1 MSAKSQGQQLLQGKR
16 ILVTALDLE
25 QREHRGIAVYSK
37 ALIRHLRR
45 MGAEVWLLT
54 QFKPITSDLR
64 QLPQETQRIIYSSR
78 TLNEL
83 VHGKTVHVSKLER
96 LIPFLTKFGNRYRR
110 IRRGLKGLYVKTSFQ
125 LKELKSF
132 KLNELTDNPN
142 LRISRLDYLKNVEG
156 IVSIDDVFE
165 ASQLAALKKHRKPVR
180 VDLQGFDAF
189 ITCCPLNL
197 EPRNTPVFIQT
208 VHDLIAL
215 EYAPHNE
222 NMRQFTHRLQACLP
236 AHRIHVSSST
246 CRKFHDHIN
255 VNSIEGPLGG
265 EDTVVQPPSLYL
277 PSLQRNAGD
286 QANDLPPSSY
296 LLHDQRSKS
305 KQSALQPF
313 RYLLFNS
320 SIEAR
325 KNLLFLVKAFAQSGL
340 GRQGIRLC
348 VTGKLKSDAY
358 SKAVREVVAHEPAIL
373 LTGFVEE
380 STKLDL
386 YLNALALLSPSLVEG
401 FGIPVLDAACLG
413 LPALASSCDAHR
425 EIYDMFDFSDYVL
438 PISILET
445 RDWANA
451 MQATTCLHDHLAN
464 KPEEERIRRL
474 RRYLRMSAQIE
485 TRFEEQIAQLML
497 NQTG

>member
-1 MSAKSQGQQLLQGKR
+1 MMSITSKRDQHLQGKR

-54 QFKPITSDLR
+54 QFKPMTSDLR
-64 QLPQETQRIIYSSR
+64 QLPKETQRIIYSSR

-83 VHGKTVHVSKLER
+83 VHGKTLHLSKLEQ
-96 LIPFLTKFGNRYRR
+96 LIPFLAKFGNRYRR
-110 IRRGLKGLYVKTSFQ
+110 MRKSLKGIFVKTSYQ
-125 LKELKSF
+125 SKDIRSF
-132 KLNELTDNPN
+132 KLNELSDNPN
-142 LRISRLDYLKNVEG
+142 LRINRLDYLQDVEG
-156 IVSIDDVFE
+156 IVSLDDVYE
-165 ASQLAALKKHRKPVR
+165 ASQLSALKKHRKPVII
-180 VDLQGFDAF
+180 DLIGFDAF

-197 EPRNTPVFIQT
+197 QPKNTPTFIQT

-236 AHRIHVSSST
+236 AKRIHVSNST

-255 VNSIEGPLGG
+255 VNSIDGPLGG

-277 PSLQRNAGD
+277 PSLQRNAGE
-286 QANDLPPSSY
+286 QANDLPPSSH
-296 LLHDQRSKS
+296 LLHNQRSDS
-305 KQSALQPF
+305 KRSALQPF
-313 RYLLFNS
+313 RYMLFNS
-320 SIEAR
+320 SVEAR

-340 GRQGIRLC
+340 GREGVRLC
-348 VTGKLKSDAY
+348 VTGKLKSDSY
-358 SKAVREVVAHEPAIL
+358 SKAVREVVANEPAIL
-373 LTGFVEE
+373 LTGYVDEA
-380 STKLDL
+380 TKLDL

-425 EIYDMFDFSDYVL
+425 EIHDLFDFCNYVL

-445 RDWANA
+445 RDWSAA
-451 MQATTCLHDHLAN
+451 MQATTSLNSHLVN
-464 KPEEERIRRL
+464 EPEEERMRRL
-474 RRYLRMSAQIE
+474 RRYLHTSAQIE
-485 TRFEEQIAQLML
+485 EHFENQIAQLL
-497 NQTG
+497 LS

>member
-1 MSAKSQGQQLLQGKR
+1 MSINSERTQRLHGKR

-64 QLPQETQRIIYSSR
+64 QLPKETQQIIYSSR

-83 VHGKTVHVSKLER
+83 VHGKTLHSSKLEK
-96 LIPFLTKFGNRYRR
+96 LIPFLRKLGNRYRR
-110 IRRGLKGLYVKTSFQ
+110 LLRGLKFFKTSFR
-125 LKELKSF
+125 LKELRSF
-132 KLNELTDNPN
+132 RLSELSDNPN
-142 LRISRLDYLKNVEG
+142 LRINRLDYLQDVEG
-156 IVSIDDVFE
+156 IVSLDDVYE
-165 ASQLAALKKHRKPVR
+165 ASQLSALKKQLTPVSI
-180 VDLQGFDAF
+180 DLQGFDAF

-197 EPRNTPVFIQT
+197 KPLNIPVFIQT

-222 NMRQFTHRLQACLP
+222 NMRQFTHRLQACL
-236 AHRIHVSSST
+236 AAQRIHVSNST
-246 CRKFHDHIN
+246 CRKFHDHIS
-255 VNSIEGPLGG
+255 VNSIEGSLSR

-277 PSLQRNAGD
+277 PSLHRNAGD

-305 KQSALQPF
+305 KSKSSSLQPF

-320 SIEAR
+320 SVEAR
-325 KNLLFLVKAFAQSGL
+325 KNLLFLVKAFAQSNL
-340 GRQGIRLC
+340 GREGIRLC
-348 VTGKLKSDAY
+348 VTGKLKSDNY
-358 SKAVREVVAHEPAIL
+358 SKSVREVVANEPAIL
-373 LTGFVEE
+373 LTGYVDEA
-380 STKLDL
+380 TKLDL

-413 LPALASSCDAHR
+413 LPALVSSCDAHR
-425 EIYDMFDFSDYVL
+425 EIHDLFDFSDYVL
-438 PISILET
+438 PISILES
-445 RDWANA
+445 RDWSGA
-451 MQATTCLHDHLAN
+451 MQAITGLHNDLAH
-464 KPEEERIRRL
+464 KQEEERMRRL
-474 RRYLRMSAQIE
+474 RRYLRISAEIE
-485 TRFEEQIAQLML
+485 ARFEEQIAQLVL
-497 NQTG
+497 S

>member
-1 MSAKSQGQQLLQGKR
+1 MSFTSKPPQRLQGKR
-16 ILVTALDLE
+16 ILITALDLE

-37 ALIRHLRR
+37 ALIRHLRQ

-64 QLPQETQRIIYSSR
+64 QLPKETQKIIYSSR

-83 VHGKTVHVSKLER
+83 VHGKTLHISKLEQ
-96 LIPFLTKFGNRYRR
+96 LIPFLAKFGNRYRR
-110 IRRGLKGLYVKTSFQ
+110 IRKTLKGVFVKTSYRF
-125 LKELKSF
+125 KDLKSF
-132 KLNELTDNPN
+132 QLSKLGDNPN
-142 LRISRLDYLKNVEG
+142 LRINRLDYLQDVEG
-156 IVSIDDVFE
+156 IVSLDDVYE
-165 ASQLAALKKHRKPVR
+165 ASQLAALKKQRKPVSI
-180 VDLQGFDAF
+180 DLKGFDAF

-197 EPRNTPVFIQT
+197 KPRNIPIFIQT

-236 AHRIHVSSST
+236 AQRIHVSKST

-255 VNSIEGPLGG
+255 VNPIEESIGG
-265 EDTVVQPPSLYL
+265 EETVVQPPSLYL
-277 PSLQRNAGD
+277 PSLQRNAGE

-296 LLHDQRSKS
+296 LLHDRQSNSKGS
-305 KQSALQPF
+305 SLQPF

-320 SIEAR
+320 SVEAR
-325 KNLLFLVKAFAQSGL
+325 KNLLFLVKSFAQSGL
-340 GRQGIRLC
+340 GREGIRLC
-348 VTGKLKSDAY
+348 VTGKLKSDSY
-358 SKAVREVVAHEPAIL
+358 SKAVKEIVANEPAIL
-373 LTGFVEE
+373 LTGYVDEA
-380 STKLDL
+380 TKLDL

-425 EIYDMFDFSDYVL
+425 EIHDLFDFCNYVL

-445 RDWANA
+445 RDWSAA
-451 MQATTCLHDHLAN
+451 MQATTSLNSHLVN
-464 KPEEERIRRL
+464 EPEEERMRRL
-474 RRYLRMSAQIE
+474 RRYLHTSAQIE
-485 TRFEEQIAQLML
+485 ERFENQIAQLL
-497 NQTG
+497 LG

>member
-1 MSAKSQGQQLLQGKR
+1 MSITSEQPQRLLGKR
-16 ILVTALDLE
+16 VLVTALDLE

-54 QFKPITSDLR
+54 QFQPISSDLR
-64 QLPQETQRIIYSSR
+64 SLPKDTQKIIFSAR

-83 VHGKTVHVSKLER
+83 VHGKTVHLTKLE
-96 LIPFLTKFGNRYRR
+96 LLLPLLAKFGNRYRR
-110 IRRGLKGLYVKTSFQ
+110 ICKGLKRIFNKTSFKQ
-125 LKELKSF
+125 KELKSF
-132 KLNELTDNPN
+132 RLSELSDNPN
-142 LRISRLDYLKNVEG
+142 LRINRLNYLQDVEG
-156 IVSIDDVFE
+156 IVSLYDVYE
-165 ASQLAALKKHRKPVR
+165 ASQIAAFRMHRKPVNI
-180 VDLQGFDAF
+180 DLQGFDAF

-197 EPRNTPVFIQT
+197 RPRNTPVFVQT

-222 NMRQFTHRLQACLP
+222 NMRQFTHRLQACLQ
-236 AHRIHVSSST
+236 AKRIHVSSST

-255 VNSIEGPLGG
+255 LDSARVPLGE
-265 EDTVVQPPSLYL
+265 EDTVVQPPSLDI
-277 PSLQRNAGD
+277 PSLQRNSGE

-296 LLHDQRSKS
+296 LLHNLRSKRKS
-305 KQSALQPF
+305 KPSALQPF

-320 SIEAR
+320 SVEER

-340 GRQGIRLC
+340 GCEGIRLC

-358 SKAVREVVAHEPAIL
+358 SKAVKEVVANEPAIL
-373 LTGFVEE
+373 LTGYVDEA
-380 STKLDL
+380 TKLDL

-425 EIYDMFDFSDYVL
+425 EIHDLFDFSNYVL

-445 RDWANA
+445 RDWAVA
-451 MQATTCLHDHLAN
+451 MKASASLHCHLADS
-464 KPEEERIRRL
+464 PEQERMQRI

-485 TRFEEQIAQLML
+485 RRFEDQIAQLML
-497 NQTG
+497 N

>member
-1 MSAKSQGQQLLQGKR
+1 MSITSKPAQHLHGKR

-54 QFKPITSDLR
+54 QFKPMTSDLR
-64 QLPQETQRIIYSSR
+64 QLPKETQRIIYSSR

-83 VHGKTVHVSKLER
+83 VHGKTIHISKLEK
-96 LIPFLTKFGNRYRR
+96 LIPFLAKFGNRYRHM
-110 IRRGLKGLYVKTSFQ
+110 RRSLKGIFVKTSYQ
-125 LKELKSF
+125 SKDIRSF
-132 KLNELTDNPN
+132 KLEELSDNPN
-142 LRISRLDYLKNVEG
+142 LRINRLDYLQDVEG
-156 IVSIDDVFE
+156 IVGLDDVYE
-165 ASQLAALKKHRKPVR
+165 ASQLAALKKYLKPVTI
-180 VDLQGFDAF
+180 DLRGFDAF

-197 EPRNTPVFIQT
+197 RPKNTPRFIQT

-236 AHRIHVSSST
+236 AQRIHVSNST

-255 VNSIEGPLGG
+255 VKAIEGPLGG

-277 PSLQRNAGD
+277 PSLQRNAGE
-286 QANDLPPSSY
+286 QANDLPPTSH
-296 LLHDQRSKS
+296 LLHNHRSDS
-305 KQSALQPF
+305 EGSGLQPF
-313 RYLLFNS
+313 RYMLFNS
-320 SIEAR
+320 SVEAR

-340 GRQGIRLC
+340 GREGIRLC
-348 VTGKLKSDAY
+348 VTGKLKSDSY
-358 SKAVREVVAHEPAIL
+358 SKAVREVVANEPAIL
-373 LTGFVEE
+373 LTGYVDEA
-380 STKLDL
+380 TKLDL

-425 EIYDMFDFSDYVL
+425 EIHDLYDFCNYVL

-445 RDWANA
+445 RDWSTA
-451 MQATTCLHDHLAN
+451 MQATTSLNAHLAN
-464 KPEEERIRRL
+464 EPEEERMRRL
-474 RRYLRMSAQIE
+474 RRYLRTSAQIE
-485 TRFEEQIAQLML
+485 KRFEHQIAQLL
-497 NQTG
+497 LG

>member
-1 MSAKSQGQQLLQGKR
+1 MKTTSESPQPLKGKR

-37 ALIRHLRR
+37 ALIRHLKR

-64 QLPQETQRIIYSSR
+64 HLPKETQRIIYSSR

-83 VHGKTVHVSKLER
+83 VHGKTINTSKLEQ
-96 LIPFLTKFGNRYRR
+96 LIPLLAKFGNRYRR
-110 IRRGLKGLYVKTSFQ
+110 IKRILKQVFIKTSFKSKEFKSFR
-125 LKELKSF
+125 LSELK
-132 KLNELTDNPN
+132 DNPN
-142 LRISRLDYLKNVEG
+142 LRINRLDYLHDVEG
-156 IVSIDDVFE
+156 IVSIYDVYE
-165 ASQLAALKKHRKPVR
+165 TSQLAALKKHCKPVIL
-180 VDLQGFDAF
+180 DLNGFDAF

-197 EPRNTPVFIQT
+197 QPINTPVFIQT

-236 AHRIHVSSST
+236 AKRIHVSTST

-255 VNSIEGPLGG
+255 FTETLGLLG
-265 EDTVVQPPSLYL
+265 EEETMVQPPSLYL
-277 PSLQRNAGD
+277 PSLNRNAGNE
-286 QANDLPPSSY
+286 ANDLPPSSY
-296 LLHDQRSKS
+296 LLHDVRTKQKS
-305 KQSALQPF
+305 KPSALNPF

-320 SIEAR
+320 SVEAR

-340 GRQGIRLC
+340 GREGIRLC

-358 SKAVREVVAHEPAIL
+358 SKAVKEVVANEPAIL
-373 LTGFVEE
+373 LTGYVDEA
-380 STKLDL
+380 TKLDL
-386 YLNALALLSPSLVEG
+386 YLNALALMSPSLVEG

-413 LPALASSCDAHR
+413 LPALASACDAHR
-425 EIYDMFDFSDYVL
+425 EIHDMFDFSDYVL
-438 PISILET
+438 PISTLET

-451 MQATTCLHDHLAN
+451 MNATASLQNHLVN
-464 KPEEERIRRL
+464 EPGDERTRRL
-474 RRYLRMSAQIE
+474 RRYLRISDQIE
-485 TRFEEQIAQLML
+485 ACFEEKLARLML
-497 NQTG
+497 G